1 MINEIEIGQQND
13 GIARLFSKAKA
24 PLVILSIDHMFDE
37 QKFGHLRWKHNHSHM
52 SDDVKRE
59 LQAEIRHFHHRQV
72 DLRPEGLSRE
82 RRLCRK

>member
-37 QKFGHLRWKHNHSHM
+37 QKFGHLR
-52 SDDVKRE
+52 
-59 LQAEIRHFHHRQV
+59 
-72 DLRPEGLSRE
+72 
-82 RRLCRK
+82 